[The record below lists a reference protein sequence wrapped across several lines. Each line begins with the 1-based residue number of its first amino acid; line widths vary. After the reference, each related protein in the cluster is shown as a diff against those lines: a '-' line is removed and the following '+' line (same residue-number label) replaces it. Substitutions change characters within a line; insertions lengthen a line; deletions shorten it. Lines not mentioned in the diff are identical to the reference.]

1 MRTIQLLA
9 SLLAFPSIIA
19 ADGVENARRA
29 AAASF
34 DWNSITPSK
43 TLEYHGCYDS
53 TVQCARLILP
63 LDYKNLNDTRNVVIA
78 ILKRPASV
86 PDTHATF
93 GGSIFLN
100 PGGPGGS
107 ATDMIRQLGPA
118 IQQRI
123 EHSGRRHYEYIGM
136 DPRGVGFSWPPAN
149 CFPGDLFSRQ
159 TYNTETKGL
168 GALNEG
174 ARTIPYGLAMQ
185 QGFGQHCLK
194 ADSTGANGGPVFSY
208 AGTASVARD
217 MVEVA
222 DQIEKLRQNEANK
235 SSSATA
241 RNSTSQDVV
250 RVQYLGFS
258 YGTVLGHF
266 LMSLFPERVGR
277 IVLDGVVDARDYS
290 SGPGWTT
297 NLVDTDKI
305 YTQFFT
311 GCHQNPSTC
320 ALSRPNDSSANDI
333 RHRFE
338 IWLNTTLRN
347 KPAVDIGPTGDIRVL
362 SADDVRVYMA
372 STFYH
377 PLALFQDLASRLDK
391 AMNGNASALIERYF
405 PSVTAPHSKE
415 GCVLPNDQVV
425 GPSDGDSTFAVA
437 CGDGDDV
444 TGKDVAWWQRYTQR
458 LVSQSSILG
467 PQWSAVR
474 FRCSSWPFKSNWRFK
489 GPFTAPAPKSD
500 ANGNPVPGYPA
511 APILYASSRLDP
523 VTPLTNARA
532 MQANYPGSG
541 LVIVEGAGH
550 TAVDAA
556 GENRCLFDAVE
567 KYLET
572 GIVPSNTT
580 VCQLDCGPWAKSCP
594 GPWTLRKR
602 AVSSPSDPKL
612 SLPRFPLG
620 LTWA

>member
-149 CFPGDLFSRQ
+149 CFSGDLFSRQ

>member
-185 QGFGQHCLK
+185 QGFGKHCLK

>member
-194 ADSTGANGGPVFSY
+194 ADSAGANGGPVFSY

>member
-19 ADGVENARRA
+19 ADGVENERRA

-34 DWNSITPSK
+34 DWNSITPSR

-63 LDYKNLNDTRNVVIA
+63 LDYKNSNDTRNVVIA

-174 ARTIPYGLAMQ
+174 ARTIPYGLAME

-194 ADSTGANGGPVFSY
+194 ADSTGANGGPIFSY

-222 DQIEKLRQNEANK
+222 DQIEKLRQKEANK

-258 YGTVLGHF
+258 YGTVLGHY

-277 IVLDGVVDARDYS
+277 IVLDGVVDPRDYS

-305 YTQFFT
+305 YTQFFA

-320 ALSRPNDSSANDI
+320 ALARPNDSSPDDI
-333 RHRFE
+333 QHRFE
-338 IWLNTTLRN
+338 VWLNTTLRD
-347 KPAVDIGPTGDIRVL
+347 KPAVEIGPTGDIRVL

-391 AMNGNASALIERYF
+391 AMNGNPSALIDRYF

-415 GCVLPNDQVV
+415 GCVLPNDLIV
-425 GPSDGDSTFAVA
+425 GPSDGDSAFAVT

-444 TGKDVAWWQRYTQR
+444 TGKDVAWWRRYTQR

-467 PQWSAVR
+467 PQWAAVR
-474 FRCSSWPFKSNWRFK
+474 LRCSSWPFKSNWRFQ

-500 ANGNPVPGYPA
+500 SNGNPVPGYPA

-532 MQANYPGSG
+532 MQPNYPGSG

-550 TAVDAA
+550 TAVNSA
-556 GENRCLFDAVE
+556 GDNRCLFDVVE

-580 VCQLDCGPWAKSCP
+580 VCQLECGPWAKSCP
-594 GPWTLRKR
+594 GPWTLAKR
-602 AVSSPSDPKL
+602 AVSSLSDVQ
-612 SLPRFPLG
+612 LPRFPLG

>member
-1 MRTIQLLA
+1 MHRFCTNIGGERSSDLIPEKVMLY
-9 SLLAFPSIIA
+9 A
-19 ADGVENARRA
+19 ADTRA
-29 AAASF
+29 
-34 DWNSITPSK
+34 
-43 TLEYHGCYDS
+43 L
-53 TVQCARLILP
+53 
-63 LDYKNLNDTRNVVIA
+63 
-78 ILKRPASV
+78 
-86 PDTHATF
+86 
-93 GGSIFLN
+93 
-100 PGGPGGS
+100 S
-107 ATDMIRQLGPA
+107 A
-118 IQQRI
+118 
-123 EHSGRRHYEYIGM
+123 
-136 DPRGVGFSWPPAN
+136 
-149 CFPGDLFSRQ
+149 
-159 TYNTETKGL
+159 
-168 GALNEG
+168 
-174 ARTIPYGLAMQ
+174 
-185 QGFGQHCLK
+185 
-194 ADSTGANGGPVFSY
+194 
-208 AGTASVARD
+208 
-217 MVEVA
+217 A
-222 DQIEKLRQNEANK
+222 DQLTNLPHDILM
-235 SSSATA
+235 
-241 RNSTSQDVV
+241 
-250 RVQYLGFS
+250 
-258 YGTVLGHF
+258 
-266 LMSLFPERVGR
+266 MSLFPERVGR

>member
-185 QGFGQHCLK
+185 SGFGQHCLK

-235 SSSATA
+235 SSPATA

>member
-338 IWLNTTLRN
+338 MWLNTTLRN

>member
-1 MRTIQLLA
+1 MRTRQLLA